1 MADGGV
7 LAVALMENGGGSC
20 QGGRDGRLLAFLRD
34 ASAANCYVG
43 HGEPIDGQ
51 ARPTNAQNVSCVAC
65 EGISYYRQL
74 GPYCNQVERDQ

>member
-7 LAVALMENGGGSC
+7 LAVALDGRTADGSC
-20 QGGRDGRLLAFLRD
+20 QVVEMEDSWRPGD

-51 ARPTNAQNVSCVAC
+51 ADPQTPRTSLVWRAK
-65 EGISYYRQL
+65 GIWY
-74 GPYCNQVERDQ
+74 